1 MSTDVHRQ
9 ARGRGPGDA
18 PRIEIVKSSGI
29 QPRIARFSERV
40 MRGLGRRA
48 ERVVARSKPLRHW
61 LARRAQRDLRDA
73 QRVLF
78 LCYGNICR
86 SPFAEHLARAHKPEW
101 EVVSAGFHAE
111 DRRASPANAVTAA
124 RGWKLDLAT
133 HASRTLD
140 AEMVAAADA
149 IVVFDWFNLR
159 ELLRTHPGALRRVH
173 LLGSLV
179 PDGPLI
185 LADPAGGDLAT
196 FEAVYG
202 QVERAL
208 GVL

>member
-1 MSTDVHRQ
+1 VTS
-9 ARGRGPGDA
+9 
-18 PRIEIVKSSGI
+18 PRI
-29 QPRIARFSERV
+29 QPRIAHFAARV
-40 MRGLGRRA
+40 KRGLGRRA
-48 ERVVARSKPLRHW
+48 ERVVARSKPLRTW

-73 QRVLF
+73 RRVLF

-86 SPFAEHLARAHKPEW
+86 SPFAEHLARDQKPEW

-124 RGWKLDLAT
+124 RGWGLDLST
-133 HASRTLD
+133 HGSRVLD
-140 AEMVAAADA
+140 AEMVTAADA
-149 IVVFDWFNLR
+149 ILVFDWLNLR
-159 ELLRTHPGALRRVH
+159 LLLRSHPGALRRVH
-173 LLGSLV
+173 LIGSLV

-185 LADPAGGDLAT
+185 VSDPAGEDLAT

-208 GVL
+208 RGL